1 MSTDPP
7 NAPTDLKFKPTTIVY
22 VRSVDASRPDRQCY
36 DYFGTTNSNPPA
48 LHPLANQE
56 AEGWH
61 CLSASDSDSEH
72 AKERVLAR
80 AKQIFGD
87 NIIISYGGCK

>member
-1 MSTDPP
+1 MSIDPP

-36 DYFGTTNSNPPA
+36 DYFGTTNP
-48 LHPLANQE
+48 
-56 AEGWH
+56 
-61 CLSASDSDSEH
+61 
-72 AKERVLAR
+72 KERVLAR

-87 NIIISYGGCK
+87 DIIISYGGCK